1 MATNPAVA
9 PVEKPVQDLDNVVIR
24 FAGDSGDGMQL
35 TGTQFTTESV
45 FAGNDIGTLP
55 DFPAEIRAPTGTLY
69 GVSAFQVNFS
79 NATVYTPGDDLD
91 ALVAMNPAALKTNL
105 EDLKPN
111 GILIVNT
118 AEFNPSNLKKA
129 KYEANP
135 LEDSSLDQYQVYRV
149 DVTRMTT
156 EALKD
161 LSLPNR
167 TIMRSRNFFA
177 LGVVSW
183 LFNRPIDPTLEWI
196 QKRFKKTP
204 EIVEANTLAI
214 KGGHNLAEN
223 TELFAS
229 SYEVKPAEIAPGVYR
244 NITGNSATAI
254 GFVAA
259 ANKAG
264 IPLFLGSY
272 PITPASD
279 VLHDLAELKNY
290 GVYTFQA
297 EDEIAG
303 AGSALGA
310 AFGGAIGITTTAG
323 PGMNLKAETVALA
336 AVVEVPM
343 VITDIQ
349 RAGPSTGM
357 PTKPEQSDLM
367 QALYGRHGESP
378 LPVIAASTPGDCFY
392 AAYEAVRIAIKYMT
406 PVILM
411 TDGFLANAAE
421 PWLVPKFADLPDI
434 KAEFRTD
441 PEGFFPYMRDE
452 ETLARPWVRPG
463 TPGLEHRVGGIEKD
477 VLTGNISYAP
487 VNHEQMARVRARK
500 LQKVTQ
506 DIPPTKIEG
515 PDSGK
520 LLLVGWGSTY
530 GSIAAATKEAQ
541 AQGQA
546 VSHVHLRHLNPLPA
560 DLGDILARFDKIL
573 VPEMNLG
580 QLVRVLRAEY
590 LVDAIGLNKI
600 QGRPFKVSEISTRI
614 ARMLEE

>member
-1 MATNPAVA
+1 
-9 PVEKPVQDLDNVVIR
+9 
-24 FAGDSGDGMQL
+24 
-35 TGTQFTTESV
+35 
-45 FAGNDIGTLP
+45 
-55 DFPAEIRAPTGTLY
+55 
-69 GVSAFQVNFS
+69 
-79 NATVYTPGDDLD
+79 
-91 ALVAMNPAALKTNL
+91 
-105 EDLKPN
+105 
-111 GILIVNT
+111 
-118 AEFNPSNLKKA
+118 
-129 KYEANP
+129 
-135 LEDSSLDQYQVYRV
+135 
-149 DVTRMTT
+149 MTT

-183 LFNRPIDPTLEWI
+183 LFSRPIDPTLDWI
-196 QKRFKKTP
+196 RTRFKKTP

-214 KGGHNLAEN
+214 KGGYNLAEN

-229 SYEVKPAEIAPGVYR
+229 SYEVKPAEIAPGRYR

-264 IPLFLGSY
+264 LPVFLGSY

-290 GVYTFQA
+290 NVYTFQA

-303 AGSALGA
+303 VGAALGA
-310 AFGGAIGITTTAG
+310 AFGGAIGITTTSG
-323 PGMNLKAETVALA
+323 PGMNLKAETIALA
-336 AVVEVPM
+336 AVVELPLI
-343 VITDIQ
+343 ITNIQ

-357 PTKPEQSDLM
+357 PTKPEQADLL
-367 QALYGRHGESP
+367 QAIFGRHGESP

-392 AAYEAVRIAIKYMT
+392 AAYEAVRIAVKYMT
-406 PVILM
+406 PVILL

-421 PWLVPKFADLPDI
+421 PWPVPKFADLPDI
-434 KAEFRTD
+434 KVEFRTD
-441 PEGFFPYMRDE
+441 PQGFFPYLRDE

-463 TPGLEHRVGGIEKD
+463 TPGLEHRIGGIEKD
-477 VLTGNISYAP
+477 YLTGNISYAP
-487 VNHEQMARVRARK
+487 ANHEQMARVRARK
-500 LQKVTQ
+500 LNMVTQ

-515 PDSGK
+515 PDRGK

-530 GSIAAATKEAQ
+530 GSIAAAVKDAQ

-560 DLGDILARFDKIL
+560 DLGDILARFDKVL

-580 QLVRVLRAEY
+580 QLVRLLRAEY
-590 LVDAIGLNKI
+590 LVDAVGLNKI